1 MNILVDTNILIPLED
16 TNQPLSNDLAEMKR
30 LCSEMNWKL
39 LLHPAQFE
47 DIARDK
53 NENRRKIMKSRLAQY
68 SQLSSPPTV
77 KKDWLEQN
85 NIKQDNDNDRVD
97 NALLFALYR
106 GAVNYLLTEDRDI
119 HRKAFKLGCSEYII
133 RLSQLLSIL
142 RKKLSLNRSWTPAG
156 LMDQFLYEIEVKQP
170 FFDSLRDSYEIF
182 DEWYKKSAIARRKA
196 WCITKGSELSAICIY
211 KKETDSVIND
221 DGDRLS
227 SALKLCTFKVAPDA
241 RGQKYGE
248 RLLYS
253 AFKFAHENNLSYVYL
268 HARGKEHELLVS
280 LCEEY
285 GFIRDGRYQGD
296 DVLIKDMNKPNEST
310 LSALQYSIKH
320 YPYFKVDQ
328 DTSCYV
334 IPIIPRYHETLF
346 PDISDTSRGLF
357 RDHSEMYSTPS
368 HTIKKAYV
376 CHANI
381 RKIKAGDIVLFYRS
395 HDRRNI
401 QVIGIVEQSVVSKD
415 REEIIALTSKRTVF
429 TEDELSSFS
438 QKNCLII
445 LFRLQQILKKEALLN
460 NSIIRG
466 SIQSIREISWEK
478 FFDENKEVIN
488 W

>member
-85 NIKQDNDNDRVD
+85 NIKQDNDNDKVD

-182 DEWYKKSAIARRKA
+182 DEWYKKSAIARRKPP
-196 WCITKGSELSAICIY
+196 LSGY
-211 KKETDSVIND
+211 MSPQ
-221 DGDRLS
+221 LS
-227 SALKLCTFKVAPDA
+227 
-241 RGQKYGE
+241 
-248 RLLYS
+248 
-253 AFKFAHENNLSYVYL
+253 
-268 HARGKEHELLVS
+268 
-280 LCEEY
+280 
-285 GFIRDGRYQGD
+285 
-296 DVLIKDMNKPNEST
+296 
-310 LSALQYSIKH
+310 
-320 YPYFKVDQ
+320 
-328 DTSCYV
+328 
-334 IPIIPRYHETLF
+334 
-346 PDISDTSRGLF
+346 
-357 RDHSEMYSTPS
+357 
-368 HTIKKAYV
+368 
-376 CHANI
+376 
-381 RKIKAGDIVLFYRS
+381 
-395 HDRRNI
+395 
-401 QVIGIVEQSVVSKD
+401 
-415 REEIIALTSKRTVF
+415 
-429 TEDELSSFS
+429 
-438 QKNCLII
+438 
-445 LFRLQQILKKEALLN
+445 
-460 NSIIRG
+460 
-466 SIQSIREISWEK
+466 
-478 FFDENKEVIN
+478 
-488 W
+488 

>member
-1 MNILVDTNILIPLED
+1 MNILIDTNIIIPLED
-16 TNQPLSNDLAEMKR
+16 VNQPLSNDLAEMKR
-30 LCSEMNWKL
+30 LCAEMNWKL
-39 LLHPAQFE
+39 LFHPAQFE
-47 DIARDK
+47 DIARDSDS
-53 NENRRKIMKSRLAQY
+53 NRREIMESRLAQY

-77 KKDWLEQN
+77 ETEWLEKN
-85 NIKQDNDNDRVD
+85 NIRQNTDNDKVD

-106 GAVNYLLTEDRDI
+106 SAAKYLITEDKDI
-119 HRKAFKLGCSEYII
+119 HKKASSLRRSEHIL
-133 RLSQLLSIL
+133 RLSQFLNIL
-142 RKKLSLNRSWTPAG
+142 RKNFDKNKSLPPAG
-156 LMDQFLYEIEVKQP
+156 LEDKFLYQIEVEQP
-170 FFDSLRDSYEIF
+170 FFDSLRDSYADF
-182 DEWYKKSAIARRKA
+182 NEWYRRSSADHRKA
-196 WCITKGSELSAICIY
+196 WCIIQNSVLLAICIY
-211 KKETDSVIND
+211 KEETDSVIND
-221 DGDRLS
+221 NGDRLS
-227 SALKLCTFKVAPDA
+227 SALKLCTFKVAPVA

-268 HARGKEHELLVS
+268 HARGEEHELLVS

-285 GFIRDGRYQGD
+285 GFVRDGRYQSD
-296 DVLIKDMNKPNEST
+296 DVLIKDMIKPNEST

-381 RKIKAGDIVLFYRS
+381 CRIKAGDIVLFYRS
-395 HDRRNI
+395 HDRQSI
-401 QVIGIVEQSVVSKD
+401 QIIGVVEQSVVSKD
-415 REEIIALTSKRTVF
+415 RGEIIALTSKRTVF

-445 LFRLQQILKKEALLN
+445 LFRMQQILKREITLDS
-460 NSIIRG
+460 SIIKG
-466 SIQSIREISWEK
+466 PIQSIRKISLEK
-478 FFDENKEVIN
+478 FINKNRKVID
-488 W
+488 

>member
-1 MNILVDTNILIPLED
+1 MNILVDTNILIPLEN
-16 TNQPLSNDLAEMKR
+16 TNQPLNNDLAEMKR
-30 LCSEMNWKL
+30 LCSEINWKL
-39 LLHPAQFE
+39 LLHPKQFE
-47 DIARDK
+47 DIARDSDTT
-53 NENRRKIMKSRLAQY
+53 RRKIMESRLAQY
-68 SQLSSPPTV
+68 SQLSSPPNVETE
-77 KKDWLEQN
+77 WLEKN
-85 NIKQDNDNDRVD
+85 NIKQDSDNDKVD
-97 NALLFALYR
+97 NALLFAMCR
-106 GAVNYLLTEDRDI
+106 SAVKYLVTED
-119 HRKAFKLGCSEYII
+119 KAMHKKASILGRSEYVL
-133 RLSQLLSIL
+133 RLSQFLSIL
-142 RKKLSLNRSWTPAG
+142 RKNSNKNNSVPPAG
-156 LMDQFLYEIEVKQP
+156 LTEKFLYQIEVEQP
-170 FFDSLRDSYEIF
+170 FFDSLRDSYENF
-182 DEWYKKSAIARRKA
+182 NEWYERSSATHRKA
-196 WCITKGSELSAICIY
+196 WCIIQKSVLLAICIH
-211 KKETDSVIND
+211 KEETDSVIND
-221 DGDRLS
+221 NGDRLS

-346 PDISDTSRGLF
+346 PDISDTSRELF

-415 REEIIALTSKRTVF
+415 KEKIIALTSKRTVF